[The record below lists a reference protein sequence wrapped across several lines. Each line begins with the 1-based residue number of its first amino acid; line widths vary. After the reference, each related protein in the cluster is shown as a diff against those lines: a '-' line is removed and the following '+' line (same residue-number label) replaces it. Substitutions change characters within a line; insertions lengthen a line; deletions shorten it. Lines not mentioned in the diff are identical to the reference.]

1 MPAIAG
7 ILPPAPEQPDSIRQF
22 AYGGT
27 INFDEILANLLKLSG
42 KEEEY
47 YQLQKN
53 RKKGQDR
60 KFEEIT
66 STEKFRQNCVDK
78 QKGCAIAFLAGNQVV
93 SIGILFDT
101 CLA

>member
-1 MPAIAG
+1 M
-7 ILPPAPEQPDSIRQF
+7 
-22 AYGGT
+22 
-27 INFDEILANLLKLSG
+27 LKLSG

-47 YQLQKN
+47 NQLQKN
-53 RKKGQDR
+53 RKRAVDR

-93 SIGILFDT
+93 SED
-101 CLA
+101 